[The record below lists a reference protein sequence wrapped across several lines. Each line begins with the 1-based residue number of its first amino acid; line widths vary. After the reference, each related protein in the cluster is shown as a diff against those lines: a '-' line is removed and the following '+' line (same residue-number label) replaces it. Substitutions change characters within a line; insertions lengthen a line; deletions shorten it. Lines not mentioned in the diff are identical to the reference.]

1 MLEVILATNLKQKL
15 LEVLENVEKGKSY
28 LIIKRGKPSGVL
40 LNVDY
45 FESLIETVRLLK
57 DKDFLKEY
65 MKIETD

>member
-15 LEVLENVEKGKSY
+15 LEVLEDVEKGKSY
-28 LIIKRGKPSGVL
+28 LIIKKGKPSGVL
-40 LNVDY
+40 LNVDF

-57 DKDFLKEY
+57 DKEFLKEY